1 MTGGSATGTAAS
13 PTGAGRGELE
23 RLGERWGERP
33 SLRSWFGTVDHKRIG
48 RRYLV
53 TAAFFFVLAGL
64 SALAMRTQ
72 LARPEARL
80 LSPQEY
86 NQLFTMHGTAMIF
99 LFATPMLFG
108 FGNFLVPLMI
118 GSRDMAFP
126 KLNALGYWIFLF
138 AGLFMWASL
147 PFGAAPNGG
156 WFAYVPLTEER
167 NTPGLHMDVYTLGL
181 LFLGLATTAGAV
193 NFIVTALKM
202 RAPGMSLD
210 RMPLFV
216 WAIVATAFMVI
227 FALPALN
234 VDNAMLFLD
243 RRFGTHFFD
252 PEAGGN
258 VLLWQHLFWIF
269 GHPDVYII
277 VMPALGI
284 VSTVLPAFT
293 RRGVVGYV
301 LIVFAI
307 VAISVISFG
316 VWVHHMFATGLPSL
330 SYSFFSAAS
339 AIITIPSG
347 VQIFCWLATML
358 LGRLVLKVPLLFVIG
373 FIVTFVLGGV
383 TGTMFALTAFD
394 QQVTDSYFVVAHF
407 HYVLIGGAV
416 FPILAGIYYW
426 LPKITGRMY
435 HEGLGR
441 WAFWLVFAGMHV
453 TFFPMHLYG
462 LFGMPRRVY
471 TYPDEPGW
479 RAWNVVSTAGS
490 YLLALGLLLVLIGVV
505 HAIRR
510 GRPAPPDPWG
520 GDTLE
525 WSTDSPPKPY
535 NFPVL
540 PRVHSLHPNWDAAS
554 RASMAADATEDRV
567 LADGRQTLITS
578 ELDGRRERT
587 VRMPEAS
594 LQPLLLALAMLVF
607 FTAMLFAWYPV
618 AAGAALTVAGTIAAW
633 LWPTDDGPVREVP
646 T

>member
-1 MTGGSATGTAAS
+1 MSTTAA
-13 PTGAGRGELE
+13 PVDGASQEDLT
-23 RLGERWGERP
+23 RLAERWEERP
-33 SLRSWFGTVDHKRIG
+33 SLRSWLSTVDHKKIG

-53 TAAFFFVLAGL
+53 TAGLFFALAGI
-64 SALAMRTQ
+64 SALVMRTQ
-72 LARPEARL
+72 LARPESRL

-156 WFAYVPLTEER
+156 WFAYVPLTGEQ
-167 NTPGLHMDVYTLGL
+167 NNPGLHIDVYTLGL
-181 LFLGLATTAGAV
+181 LFLGIATTAASI
-193 NFIVTALKM
+193 NFIVTALKL
-202 RAPGMSLD
+202 RAPGMSLN
-210 RMPLFV
+210 RVPLFV

-243 RRFGTHFFD
+243 RRFSTHFFD
-252 PEAGGN
+252 PQAAGN

-284 VSTVLPAFT
+284 VSAVLPAFT
-293 RRGVVGYV
+293 RRGVVGYALVV
-301 LIVFAI
+301 LSIVSIAI
-307 VAISVISFG
+307 ISFG
-316 VWVHHMFATGLPSL
+316 VWVHHMFATGLPQL

-339 AIITIPSG
+339 TVITIPSG
-347 VQIFCWLATML
+347 IQIFAWLATML
-358 LGRLVLKVPLLFVIG
+358 LGRVVLRVPLLFLIG
-373 FIVTFVLGGV
+373 FIVTFVLGGL
-383 TGTMFALTAFD
+383 TGAMFALTAFD

-416 FPILAGIYYW
+416 FPMLAGAYYW

-435 HEGLGR
+435 HERLGR

-471 TYPDEPGW
+471 TYRGEPGW
-479 RAWNVVSTAGS
+479 GGWNLVSTAGS
-490 YLLALGLLLVLIGVV
+490 YLLALGLLLVLAGMV

-520 GDTLE
+520 GDSLE
-525 WSTDSPPKPY
+525 WSTDSPPKAY

-540 PRVHSLHPNWDAAS
+540 PLVHSVHPTWDDATRS
-554 RASMAADATEDRV
+554 SMGADATADRI
-567 LADGRQTLITS
+567 LADGRRTLFTS
-578 ELDGRRERT
+578 ELDGRRERAAE
-587 VRMPEAS
+587 MPEPS
-594 LQPLLLALAMLVF
+594 LQPLLLALGLLVF
-607 FTAMLFAWYPV
+607 FTAMLLAWYPV
-618 AAGAALTVAGTIAAW
+618 AAVAVLAVAATLAVW
-633 LWPTDDGPVREVP
+633 LWPPRRPDRELGVSP
-646 T
+646 

>member
-1 MTGGSATGTAAS
+1 MSTTIA
-13 PTGAGRGELE
+13 PPPGAGQEDLARLE
-23 RLGERWGERP
+23 AHWGERP
-33 SLRSWFGTVDHKRIG
+33 SLRSWFSTVDHKRIG

-53 TAAFFFVLAGL
+53 TASLFFVLAGI

-72 LARPEARL
+72 LARPEANL
-80 LSPQEY
+80 LSPEEY

-108 FGNFLVPLMI
+108 FGNYLVPLMI

-126 KLNALGYWIFLF
+126 KLNAFGYWVFLF

-156 WFAYVPLTEER
+156 WFAYVPLTDDR

-181 LFLGLATTAGAV
+181 LFLGIATTAGSI
-193 NFIVTALKM
+193 NFIVTALKL
-202 RAPGMSLD
+202 RAPGMSLN
-210 RMPLFV
+210 RVPLFV

-234 VDNAMLFLD
+234 LDNAMLFLD

-252 PEAGGN
+252 PEAAGN

-284 VSTVLPAFT
+284 VSAVLPAFT

-301 LIVFAI
+301 LIVLAI
-307 VAISVISFG
+307 VSIAIISFG
-316 VWVHHMFATGLPSL
+316 VWVHHMFATGLPHL

-339 AIITIPSG
+339 TIITIPSG
-347 VQIFCWLATML
+347 IQIFAWLATMM
-358 LGRLVLKVPLLFVIG
+358 LGRLVVRVPLLFLIG
-373 FIVTFVLGGV
+373 FIVTFVLGGF
-383 TGTMFALTAFD
+383 TGAMFALTAFD

-416 FPILAGIYYW
+416 FPILAGLYYW
-426 LPKITGRMY
+426 LPKMTGRMY
-435 HEGLGR
+435 HEGLGK
-441 WAFWLVFAGMHV
+441 WAFWLFFTGMQV
-453 TFFPMHLYG
+453 AFFPMHLSG

-471 TYPDEPGW
+471 TYRDEPGW
-479 RAWNVVSTAGS
+479 AVWNMVSTIGA
-490 YLLALGLLLVLIGVV
+490 YILAAGLLLVLIGVV

-525 WSTDSPPKPY
+525 WSTDSPPRPY

-540 PRVHSLHPNWDAAS
+540 PQVHSLHPTWDQSS
-554 RASMAADATEDRV
+554 RSSMAEEATPDRI
-567 LADGRQTLITS
+567 LADGRRTLFTS
-578 ELDGRRERT
+578 ELDGRRER
-587 VRMPEAS
+587 VVEMPEAS

-607 FTAMLFAWYPV
+607 FTTMLFAWYPFAV
-618 AAGAALTVAGTIAAW
+618 AAAVAVAVIIAWW
-633 LWPTDDGPVREVP
+633 LWPPRRPEEELGVAR
-646 T
+646 

>member
-1 MTGGSATGTAAS
+1 MSIVDTPAA
-13 PTGAGRGELE
+13 GADPKDRD
-23 RLGERWGERP
+23 RLAENWNERP
-33 SLRSWFGTVDHKRIG
+33 SLRSWLTTVDHKRIG

-53 TAAFFFVLAGL
+53 TAGFFFALAGI
-64 SALAMRTQ
+64 SALLMRTQ
-72 LARPEARL
+72 LANPGSDL
-80 LSPQEY
+80 LSPQQY

-126 KLNALGYWIFLF
+126 RLNAFGYWVFLF

-156 WFAYVPLTEER
+156 WFAYVPLTSVQD
-167 NTPGLHMDVYTLGL
+167 NPGLHLDVYTLGL
-181 LFLGLATTAGAV
+181 LFLGISTTAGAI

-202 RAPGMSLD
+202 RAPGMSLN

-243 RRFGTHFFD
+243 RRFGANFFD
-252 PEAGGN
+252 PAAGGN

-277 VMPALGI
+277 VMPGLGI
-284 VSTVLPAFT
+284 VSAVLPAFT
-293 RRGVVGYV
+293 RRGVVGYPLVV
-301 LIVFAI
+301 LAI
-307 VAISVISFG
+307 VAIAIISFG
-316 VWVHHMFATGLPSL
+316 VWAHHMFAVGLPDV
-330 SYSFFSAAS
+330 SYGFFSAAS
-339 AIITIPSG
+339 SIITIPSG
-347 VQIFCWLATML
+347 IQIFAWLATML
-358 LGRLVLKVPLLFVIG
+358 LGRLVLRTPLLFVIG

-383 TGTMFALTAFD
+383 TGAMFALTAFD

-407 HYVLIGGAV
+407 HYVLVGGAL

-435 HEGLGR
+435 AERLGR
-441 WAFWLVFAGMHV
+441 WAFWLVFIGMHV

-471 TYPDEPGW
+471 TYPAGLDWGGW
-479 RAWNVVSTAGS
+479 NLVSTVGA
-490 YLLALGLLLVLIGVV
+490 YVLAVGLLLVLVGVV
-505 HAIRR
+505 HAVRR

-525 WSTDSPPKPY
+525 WSTDSPPPAY
-535 NFPVL
+535 NFPVI
-540 PRVHSLHPNWDAAS
+540 PRVHSLHPTWDARTAES
-554 RASMAADATEDRV
+554 TGPGATADRILSA
-567 LADGRQTLITS
+567 GRRTPLTS
-578 ELDGRRERT
+578 ELDGRYERP
-587 VRMPEAS
+587 VEMPEAS
-594 LQPLLLALAMLVF
+594 GKPLVLALTLLVL
-607 FTAMLFAWYPV
+607 FTALLFAWYPV
-618 AAGAALTVAGTIAAW
+618 AAAAVAVVAGTVAGW
-633 LWPTDDGPVREVP
+633 LWPGRRAEART
-646 T
+646 

>member
-1 MTGGSATGTAAS
+1 MSTTTAPSPGAS
-13 PTGAGRGELE
+13 QEDLARLE
-23 RLGERWGERP
+23 AHWGERP
-33 SLRSWFGTVDHKRIG
+33 SLRSWFSTVDHKRIG

-53 TAAFFFVLAGL
+53 TASLFFVLAGI

-72 LARPEARL
+72 LARPESDL
-80 LSPQEY
+80 LSPEEY

-99 LFATPMLFG
+99 LFSTPMLFG
-108 FGNFLVPLMI
+108 FGNYLVPLMI

-126 KLNALGYWIFLF
+126 KLNALGYWVFLF

-156 WFAYVPLTEER
+156 WFAYVPLTDDR

-181 LFLGLATTAGAV
+181 LFLGIATTAGSI
-193 NFIVTALKM
+193 NFIVTALKL
-202 RAPGMSLD
+202 RAPGMSLN
-210 RMPLFV
+210 RVPLFV

-234 VDNAMLFLD
+234 LDNAMLFLD

-252 PEAGGN
+252 PEAAGN

-284 VSTVLPAFT
+284 VSAVLPAFT

-301 LIVFAI
+301 LIVLAI
-307 VAISVISFG
+307 VSIAIISFG
-316 VWVHHMFATGLPSL
+316 VWVHHMFATGLPHL

-339 AIITIPSG
+339 TIITIPSG
-347 VQIFCWLATML
+347 IQIFAWLATMM
-358 LGRLVLKVPLLFVIG
+358 LGRLVVRVPLLFLIG
-373 FIVTFVLGGV
+373 FIVTFVLGGF
-383 TGTMFALTAFD
+383 TGAMFALTAFD

-426 LPKITGRMY
+426 LPKMTGRMY
-435 HEGLGR
+435 HEGLGK
-441 WAFWLVFAGMHV
+441 WAFWLFFTGMQV
-453 TFFPMHLYG
+453 AFFPMHLSG

-471 TYPDEPGW
+471 TYRDEPGW
-479 RAWNVVSTAGS
+479 DVWNMVSTIGA
-490 YLLALGLLLVLIGVV
+490 YILAVGLLLVLIGVL

-525 WSTDSPPKPY
+525 WSTDSPPRPY

-540 PRVHSLHPNWDAAS
+540 PQVHSLHPTWDQPS
-554 RASMAADATEDRV
+554 RCSMAEGATPDRI
-567 LADGRQTLITS
+567 LADGRRTLFTS
-578 ELDGRRERT
+578 ELDGRRER
-587 VRMPEAS
+587 VVEMPEAS

-607 FTAMLFAWYPV
+607 FTTMLFAWYPFAV
-618 AAGAALTVAGTIAAW
+618 AAAVAVAVIIAWW
-633 LWPTDDGPVREVP
+633 LWPSRRPEEELGVAR
-646 T
+646 